1 MEEKMR
7 SISRP
12 GAIAAAIA
20 ISLAAT
26 AAHADD
32 DDIIRWKNIVGV
44 ITEKNFPIWWPIS
57 TAGHLRGPSGA
68 ATPAWT

>member
-1 MEEKMR
+1 MEKQMR
-7 SISRP
+7 SITRP

-32 DDIIRWKNIVGV
+32 DDIVRWKNIVGV
-44 ITEKNFPIWWPIS
+44 IAEKNVSNMVANID
-57 TAGHLRGPSGA
+57 SGTFAWSAEA
-68 ATPAWT
+68 ATPALT